1 MTGLIILCADD
12 YGLSPGVSH
21 AIRMLAAANR
31 ISATSAI
38 VTRPNWPREAAALK
52 PLLSG
57 IAVGLHL
64 NLTLGASLTSGPLLA
79 PLGQFPGL
87 RRLILAAYSR
97 RLQPADVTSEVERQ
111 LDAFEAGIGAAPDF
125 VDGHEHV
132 HVLPVVRK
140 ALLETLKRR
149 YARRPLLIRNPAI
162 TQAQIFSRQAPQLK
176 SLSLRFLSTS
186 MQRDIEQHGFVSND
200 GFGGVTAFKATSAAV
215 AQDFS
220 AAAALEGWRPLVM
233 CHPGFPDAEL
243 ARIDRITARRQME
256 FDALMG
262 SSPLAARVWWPV
274 RASNG
279 CIQWP
284 HSPSEHRV

>member
-1 MTGLIILCADD
+1 MTGHIILCADD
-12 YGLSPGVSH
+12 YGLTPGVSH

-38 VTRPNWPREAAALK
+38 VTRPNWPREALALK
-52 PLLSG
+52 PLMTD

-64 NLTLGASLTSGPLLA
+64 NLTLGAPLAGKSRLA
-79 PLGQFPGL
+79 PHGPFLSL
-87 RRLILAAYSR
+87 RRLI
-97 RLQPADVTSEVERQ
+97 PAVLSGQLRPGEIASEIECQ

-140 ALLETLKRR
+140 ALMDTLKRR
-149 YARRPLLIRNPAI
+149 YAGRPLLIRNPAGSRVPP
-162 TQAQIFSRQAPQLK
+162 FSRPSPQLK
-176 SLSLRFLSTS
+176 SLILRILSTS
-186 MQRDIEQHGFVSND
+186 MQRDIERHGFISND
-200 GFGGVTAFKATSAAV
+200 AFGGISAFKATAAAV

-220 AAAALEGWRPLVM
+220 AASTIEGWRPVVM

-243 ARIDRITARRQME
+243 ARIDRVNARRQME

-262 SSPLAARVWWPV
+262 SPILASRTWRPE
-274 RASNG
+274 RSSNG
-279 CIQWP
+279 TIQWP
-284 HSPSEHRV
+284 PSKLERRV